1 MKLLQTKNYDMFV
14 SNPLQ
19 REFRIQHVTDLAEK
33 MKNQGYLVSSPISVS
48 KLPNGKLQNNTG
60 HHRVPAAKIA
70 GVPVYY
76 IIEHAWTAK
85 ELVAEGV
92 TSKGWTCTAA
102 AQTFAG
108 DNMRD
113 YITLMNY
120 VKGGIPMRMAA
131 SMLRGEHAASGN
143 CFNLVKD
150 GTFKIKTTK
159 HINEVL
165 NAISALKEVAP
176 ESGSHVFIAALSA
189 ALLIPDF
196 SAEQLV
202 RKVKLYPRDL
212 IKSKTRDQMLDVVEE
227 IYNRQSRI
235 KLNISFLAK
244 AALNER
250 NKTFGK

>member
-19 REFRIQHVTDLAEK
+19 REFRVQHVSDLAEK
-33 MKNQGYLVSSPISVS
+33 MKKQGYLAASPISVS

-70 GVPVYY
+70 GVPVWY
-76 IIEHAWTAK
+76 IIEHAWSAE

-92 TSKGWTCTAA
+92 TSKGWSCTAA

-108 DNMRD
+108 DNRRD
-113 YITLMNY
+113 YVVLMNY
-120 VKGGIPMRMAA
+120 VKAGIPMRMAA

-143 CFNLVKD
+143 SAEYVKA
-150 GTFKIKTTK
+150 GTFKIKDTK
-159 HINEVL
+159 HINEVVS
-165 NAISALKEVAP
+165 AISALREIAP
-176 ESGSHVFIAALSA
+176 ESGSQVFISALSA
-189 ALLIPDF
+189 ALLVPDF
-196 SAEQLV
+196 SVDQMV
-202 RKVKLYPRDL
+202 HKVKLYPRDL

-227 IYNRQSRI
+227 IYNRASRI

-244 AALNER
+244 SALDER
-250 NKTFGK
+250 NKCGA